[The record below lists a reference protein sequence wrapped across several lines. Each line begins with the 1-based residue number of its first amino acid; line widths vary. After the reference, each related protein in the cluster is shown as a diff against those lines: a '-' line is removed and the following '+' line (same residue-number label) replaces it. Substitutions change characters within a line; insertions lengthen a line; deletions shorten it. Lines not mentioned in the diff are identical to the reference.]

1 MKEEAA
7 LGRRSGLSLSPS
19 PSPSRLRRPNPSQ
32 LRGVGEVHLVC
43 ASLFSP
49 FAVGLRVHSRTR
61 IAGEAIH
68 LIASAAVLDA
78 LLQSS
83 SLSDAVPWT
92 HLISTLPSLLPLP
105 THPDP
110 CHPSRTATS
119 RPSPALPPPDS
130 SAVIAFTPCHKALTA
145 WPYQS
150 LNPSSRFHH
159 LYAFH
164 PPTQSIMR
172 SRSGSAESASNKSNS
187 PPPDAIQILVKISG
201 GKSKQLH
208 HHHHGI
214 YPASL
219 SCTDVCSTAIP
230 LNVRPTNTISNVLE
244 FLSASTNIPADARLL
259 HSGHALEPSSTVAE
273 LNLQPSSTLQLLS
286 PLRGGTAPTDPES
299 STDIA
304 KDMTA
309 VLQQQAEPAVSTATS
324 GTATPI
330 TGSSTPAA
338 STPSSSAPRKS
349 NKPRCSKVGC
359 KAAAQPIVGDCG
371 FCQKRFCGKH
381 RMLES
386 HSCEGLD
393 DARQADRDRN
403 TAKLESDR
411 TVMLRGL

>member
-1 MKEEAA
+1 
-7 LGRRSGLSLSPS
+7 
-19 PSPSRLRRPNPSQ
+19 
-32 LRGVGEVHLVC
+32 
-43 ASLFSP
+43 
-49 FAVGLRVHSRTR
+49 
-61 IAGEAIH
+61 
-68 LIASAAVLDA
+68 
-78 LLQSS
+78 
-83 SLSDAVPWT
+83 
-92 HLISTLPSLLPLP
+92 
-105 THPDP
+105 
-110 CHPSRTATS
+110 
-119 RPSPALPPPDS
+119 
-130 SAVIAFTPCHKALTA
+130 
-145 WPYQS
+145 
-150 LNPSSRFHH
+150 
-159 LYAFH
+159 
-164 PPTQSIMR
+164 MR
-172 SRSGSAESASNKSNS
+172 SRSGSAESGSNKSNS

-201 GKSKQLH
+201 GKSK
-208 HHHHGI
+208 HHHGI
-214 YPASL
+214 YPGSF
-219 SCTDVCSTAIP
+219 TCSDISFTAIP

-259 HSGHALEPSSTVAE
+259 QSGHALEPLATVSE
-273 LNLQPSSTLQLLS
+273 LNLQPSVTLQLLS

-309 VLQQQAEPAVSTATS
+309 TLQQQAEPAASTATS
-324 GTATPI
+324 GTATP
-330 TGSSTPAA
+330 TTDASTPAA
-338 STPSSSAPRKS
+338 STPSSAPRKS